1 MALTSPLSA
10 QIDYT
15 ITNISD
21 PLVRINSGQTGP
33 ADKDVGIV
41 IERGDDTNVAFIW
54 DETASEFALIN
65 TTEDGTT
72 SGDVTI
78 SSYAGL
84 HTGTLNTASL
94 ELGGVAVTAT
104 ATELNLLDGAT
115 ISLSELNTLT
125 GLTASTVELNTL
137 DGITSTVT
145 ELNIVDGDTTATAT
159 TVVDADRL
167 VLNDDGTMVQVT
179 VDDLNTYLASKVT
192 TLTNKTLT
200 SPTINTG
207 TLTSPVINTGVSGT
221 AVLDDDTFAT
231 ATATTIAT
239 AESIKAYVDAQ
250 VTASD
255 LDFAGDTGGAQ
266 SVDLDSQSLT
276 VAGGTGI
283 DTVGSAQTVTIS
295 IDSTVTTL
303 TGSQTLTNKT
313 LTSPVIDTISN
324 SGTTTVAGT
333 GAVTIPVGTTLQRPG
348 SPTAGMMRFNS
359 DDSRFEGYNGTA
371 WVPIDTLYS

>member
-54 DETASEFALIN
+54 DETADEFVLIN

-84 HTGTLNTASL
+84 HAGTVNTASL
-94 ELGGVAVTAT
+94 ELGGVAVTST

-125 GLTASTVELNTL
+125 GLTATTGELNTL

-159 TVVDADRL
+159 VVVDADRL

-179 VDDLNTYLASKVT
+179 VDDLNTYLASKVA
-192 TLTNKTLT
+192 TLTNK
-200 SPTINTG
+200 

-255 LDFAGDTGGAQ
+255 LDFAGDSGGAQ

-333 GAVTIPVGTTLQRPG
+333 GAVIIPVGTTLQRPV

-359 DDSRFEGYNGTA
+359 DDSRFEGYNGTS